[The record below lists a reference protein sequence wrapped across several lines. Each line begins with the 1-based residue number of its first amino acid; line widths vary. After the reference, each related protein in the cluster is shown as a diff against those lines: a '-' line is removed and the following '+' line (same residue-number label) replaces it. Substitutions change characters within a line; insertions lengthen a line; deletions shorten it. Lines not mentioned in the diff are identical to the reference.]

1 MATQRLEPEYEALGF
16 EGRSRACR
24 YICASTPIVSL
35 RPLVIVVVVV
45 SAVRADS
52 GVKCH
57 ATCPSILAH
66 LVIAR
71 GNRLKQ
77 KIFVKDLKLGMYV
90 NELDRPWLD
99 TPYLLQGFLVQ
110 FAQDI
115 DEVSKYCEFVYID
128 PLKGQY
134 IGQTSRLLSVDDAG
148 NGAVKLGPIRY
159 ENKLGVED
167 EMPRAK
173 AVSDDAVK
181 VINRI
186 RLEIEDNPKFAVK
199 NATVLVESMIDSIV
213 DNPDALMLLTRLRQ
227 SDVSAYDHAIEVAIF
242 MLAFGRQMGFP
253 REELSQL
260 GLGGLLLDIGKIKLP
275 KELIEKTQPY
285 TPAEHS
291 LMKRHVTYGE
301 NILRSSAGISRAVID
316 IVAQHHERED
326 GSGYPRGLKHSEITV
341 YGKMAAI
348 VDVYRELTSP
358 NPNSN
363 VGTSYDALQTM
374 HGWAGKFF
382 QPGLL
387 EQFVQCIGIYPV
399 GSIVEL
405 NTGEV
410 AIVIAH
416 SRVRRMRPRVMLIL
430 DPKKRPHANP
440 VMIDLMNDPI
450 SPLAGV
456 RYEITRGLEKGMY
469 GIDPK
474 DYYL

>member
-1 MATQRLEPEYEALGF
+1 MAVT
-16 EGRSRACR
+16 
-24 YICASTPIVSL
+24 
-35 RPLVIVVVVV
+35 
-45 SAVRADS
+45 
-52 GVKCH
+52 
-57 ATCPSILAH
+57 
-66 LVIAR
+66 
-71 GNRLKQ
+71 
-77 KIFVKDLKLGMYV
+77 DLKPGMFV

-110 FAQDI
+110 SEQDI
-115 DEVSKYCEFVYID
+115 VEVRKYCEFVYID

-134 IGQTSRLLSVDDAG
+134 NGQTSRMLSPDNADIG
-148 NGAVKLGPIRY
+148 LKRGPVRY
-159 ENKLGVED
+159 ENKLTVED

-173 AVSDDAVK
+173 AVADDAVE
-181 VINRI
+181 IISRI
-186 RLEIEDNPKFAVK
+186 RLEIEDNPKFAVR

-213 DNPDALMLLTRLRQ
+213 DNPDALMLLTRLRH
-227 SDVSAYDHAIEVAIF
+227 SDASAYDHAIEVAIF
-242 MLAFGRQMGFP
+242 ILAFGRQMGFP

-275 KELIEKTQPY
+275 KELLEKTQPY

-291 LMKRHVTYGE
+291 LMKRHVTFGE
-301 NILRSSAGISRAVID
+301 NILRASAGISRTVMD

-326 GSGYPRGLKHSEITV
+326 GSGYPRALKHNQISV

-358 NPNSN
+358 NPNANLGSL
-363 VGTSYDALQTM
+363 TSYDALQTM

-399 GSIVEL
+399 GSLVEL

-416 SRVRRMRPRVMLIL
+416 SRVRRMSPRVILIL

-440 VMIDLMNDPI
+440 LTLDLMNDPL
-450 SPLAGV
+450 SPVAGI